1 MVDLSKNLEDIKD
14 ILHEKILSI
23 NGAIRRMADGRDKDY
38 LIARRNK
45 IQDLLDVVKNG
56 IDNDNNYL
64 VMLTLNELQ
73 DLQSRGVLK

>member
-1 MVDLSKNLEDIKD
+1 MIDLSKNLEDIKD
-14 ILHEKILSI
+14 ILHEKVLSI
-23 NGAIRRMADGRDKDY
+23 TGATRRMVDGKDKDY

-56 IDNDNNYL
+56 IDNDNNCL

-73 DLQSRGVLK
+73 NLQSRGVLK

>member
-1 MVDLSKNLEDIKD
+1 MVDLSNNLEEIKD

-23 NGAIRRMADGRDKDY
+23 NGAIRRMEDGRDKDY

-56 IDNDNNYL
+56 IDNDNNCL

-73 DLQSRGVLK
+73 NLQSKGVI

>member
-1 MVDLSKNLEDIKD
+1 MIDLSKNLEDIKD

-23 NGAIRRMADGRDKDY
+23 NGAISRMADGRDKDY

-56 IDNDNNYL
+56 IDNDNNCL
-64 VMLTLNELQ
+64 VMLTLSELQ

>member
-1 MVDLSKNLEDIKD
+1 MVDLSNNLEEIKD

-23 NGAIRRMADGRDKDY
+23 NGAIRRMKDGRDKDY

-45 IQDLLDVVKNG
+45 IQNLLDAVKNG
-56 IDNDNNYL
+56 IDNDNNCL

-73 DLQSRGVLK
+73 NLQSKGVLK